1 MALDPERVGLDN
13 IEVPQ
18 ICDFGDNELDYL
30 TRRGRYTEESEG
42 NEDVTSEQRLVLG
55 DDDDVDDDDDDED
68 DDDEDDGDDDA
79 GEDKDDDEDDDDTGS
94 TVPVLATESESKSFD
109 YKGVLPKKF
118 IDFLISWLL
127 TSRRI
132 ECLAPFW
139 FAGWIFPIVLK
150 CLEMSWSVL
159 KYLVLI
165 WSLLT

>member
-30 TRRGRYTEESEG
+30 TRRGRYSEESEG

-68 DDDEDDGDDDA
+68 DDDEDDGDDDT

-94 TVPVLATESESKSFD
+94 TVPVLATESTSFD

-118 IDFLISWLL
+118 IDFLIS
-127 TSRRI
+127 
-132 ECLAPFW
+132 
-139 FAGWIFPIVLK
+139 
-150 CLEMSWSVL
+150 
-159 KYLVLI
+159 
-165 WSLLT
+165 